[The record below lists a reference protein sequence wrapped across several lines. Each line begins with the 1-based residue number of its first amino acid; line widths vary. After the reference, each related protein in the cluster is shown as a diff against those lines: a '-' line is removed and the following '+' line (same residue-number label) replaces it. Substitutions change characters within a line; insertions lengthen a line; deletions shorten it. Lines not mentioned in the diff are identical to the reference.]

1 MKPERWQ
8 QISAI
13 YQQAAARTAKD
24 RDAYVI
30 HACGADTELRR
41 EVEALL
47 AQGESFLGVPVTLP
61 PGSRLGAYELI
72 EVVGAGGMGVVY
84 RARDL
89 KLQRDVALKVLPDA
103 VALDP
108 ERVARFRREATVLAS
123 LNHPNIGAIY
133 GFEDSGDVHALV
145 LELVEG
151 PTLADRIAQ
160 GAIPLDEALSI
171 ARQIAEALEVAHE
184 KGIIHRDLKPANVK
198 LRPDGTVK
206 VLDFGLAKAL
216 EPALGDAKPAR
227 AASLSPTVT
236 SPALVSGVGVLLGT
250 AAYMSPEQAKGKPA
264 DKRSDIWAFGCVL
277 YEMLTGKRAFAADD
291 VSETLASV
299 LAREP
304 DWTALPTTVPP

>member
-108 ERVARFRREATVLAS
+108 DRIARFRREATVLAS
-123 LNHPNIGAIY
+123 LNHSNIGAIY
-133 GFEDSGDVHALV
+133 GFEDSDDVHALV
-145 LELVEG
+145 LELVDG
-151 PTLADRIAQ
+151 PTLGDRIAQ
-160 GAIPLDEALSI
+160 GPVPLDEALPI
-171 ARQIAEALEVAHE
+171 ARQIAEALEAAHE
-184 KGIIHRDLKPANVK
+184 QGIIHRDLKPANIKV
-198 LRPDGTVK
+198 RADGMVK

-216 EPALGDAKPAR
+216 EPA
-227 AASLSPTVT
+227 AAGPYEV
-236 SPALVSGVGVLLGT
+236 GVGAELAPAETSATITTPAMTQAGMILGT
-250 AAYMSPEQAKGKPA
+250 AAYMSPEQARGRTV
-264 DKRSDIWAFGCVL
+264 DKRADIWA
-277 YEMLTGKRAFAADD
+277 
-291 VSETLASV
+291 
-299 LAREP
+299 
-304 DWTALPTTVPP
+304 

>member
-1 MKPERWQ
+1 MTPQRWQ

-47 AQGESFLGVPVTLP
+47 AQGESFLALACRLP
-61 PGSRLGAYELI
+61 PGSRIGAYELL
-72 EVVGAGGMGVVY
+72 EVVGAGGMGIVY

-133 GFEDSGDVHALV
+133 GFEDSATCTRSSWSSSTVRRSPI
-145 LELVEG
+145 ES
-151 PTLADRIAQ
+151 PRAQ
-160 GAIPLDEALSI
+160 FHWTKRCRLRGRSRRHSRRRTSKESSI
-171 ARQIAEALEVAHE
+171 A
-184 KGIIHRDLKPANVK
+184 
-198 LRPDGTVK
+198 T
-206 VLDFGLAKAL
+206 
-216 EPALGDAKPAR
+216 
-227 AASLSPTVT
+227 
-236 SPALVSGVGVLLGT
+236 
-250 AAYMSPEQAKGKPA
+250 
-264 DKRSDIWAFGCVL
+264 
-277 YEMLTGKRAFAADD
+277 
-291 VSETLASV
+291 
-299 LAREP
+299 
-304 DWTALPTTVPP
+304 